1 MELSILQDIV
11 IIFALSTFVNL
22 IFTKMKIPTIV
33 GYLLTGVIAGP
44 HLLSLIS
51 NLHNIELIAELGV
64 VLLLFSIGMEFSL
77 KHLLRIRRIVFFG
90 GFLQVTFT
98 ALFILLVFSID
109 GINWKTG
116 LFIGFIA
123 ALSSSALVLKIL
135 QERSELTSNYGRTI
149 LGILIFQDLMLV
161 PLLLFIDFFGNTS
174 VNFSG
179 QVVGLLF
186 KTLLIIGFVYVGN
199 RWFVPKLLRLV
210 AFAKSQELFIMSIF
224 LICLAFALLTSEL
237 GMSLAFGAFLA
248 GLMISESEYSH
259 NAFGSLIPFKD
270 LFSSFFFVSI
280 GMMLDL
286 SFVFQNIQVVM
297 LAVVLLI
304 FIKSVVAGGTG
315 FLLGHTFKGTVM
327 VGLALSQV
335 GEFSFILAKI
345 GLDKSIITSFY
356 YQLFLAVAVISMAV
370 SPFIMQLSLPIAKLL
385 LKLHLPKVIVDG
397 LFPLPEIEI
406 PSMQNHLVIIGKDSS
421 SLSLSAMAKHLNMPY
436 VSIVFDPVIAKERQK
451 DGETVIY
458 GDAVNESILRKAQVE
473 NADIVVISVGN
484 IIPSMT
490 IIEKVRS
497 INKHVYIIV
506 RAKDINDIEQL
517 FGLGADQIF
526 PENFEIAI
534 DVFGRILSK
543 RLVPKRDINQT
554 LAEIRDHYY
563 GIFRE
568 KDDKIRPS
576 LLDELPNIEI
586 SAIDI
591 EDDSEVIG
599 RSVHDIQLR
608 KTVGVTLV
616 AIKRGNDIIEH
627 PSAKITFEKGDIVYV
642 LGNYEQNAN
651 AVDFFSSSLNVGNE
665 TYAETAV

>member
-1 MELSILQDIV
+1 
-11 IIFALSTFVNL
+11 
-22 IFTKMKIPTIV
+22 
-33 GYLLTGVIAGP
+33 
-44 HLLSLIS
+44 
-51 NLHNIELIAELGV
+51 
-64 VLLLFSIGMEFSL
+64 
-77 KHLLRIRRIVFFG
+77 
-90 GFLQVTFT
+90 
-98 ALFILLVFSID
+98 
-109 GINWKTG
+109 
-116 LFIGFIA
+116 
-123 ALSSSALVLKIL
+123 
-135 QERSELTSNYGRTI
+135 
-149 LGILIFQDLMLV
+149 
-161 PLLLFIDFFGNTS
+161 
-174 VNFSG
+174 
-179 QVVGLLF
+179 
-186 KTLLIIGFVYVGN
+186 
-199 RWFVPKLLRLV
+199 
-210 AFAKSQELFIMSIF
+210 
-224 LICLAFALLTSEL
+224 
-237 GMSLAFGAFLA
+237 
-248 GLMISESEYSH
+248 
-259 NAFGSLIPFKD
+259 
-270 LFSSFFFVSI
+270 
-280 GMMLDL
+280 
-286 SFVFQNIQVVM
+286 
-297 LAVVLLI
+297 
-304 FIKSVVAGGTG
+304 
-315 FLLGHTFKGTVM
+315 M

-345 GLDKSIITSFY
+345 GLDKAIISTFY

-370 SPFIMQLSLPIAKLL
+370 SPFVMQLSLPLAKLL
-385 LKLHLPKVIVDG
+385 LKLNLPKFIVDG

-406 PSMQNHLVIIGKDSS
+406 PSMQKHLVIIGKDSS

-436 VSIVFDPVIAKERQK
+436 VSIVFDPVVAKERQK

-458 GDAVNESILRKAQVE
+458 GDAVNESILRKAQVD
-473 NADIVVISVGN
+473 NADIVVISVGS

-506 RAKDINDIEQL
+506 RAKDINDLEQL

-543 RLVPKRDINQT
+543 RLVPKKDINQT

-568 KDDKIRPS
+568 RDDKIRPS

-586 SAIDI
+586 SAIEID
-591 EDDSEVIG
+591 DDSEVIG

-651 AVDFFSSSLNVGNE
+651 AVDFFSSSINVGNE
-665 TYAETAV
+665 TYVENAG